1 MIFYI
6 FIKNKLKNKIKI
18 LEKNQKNNIEKI
30 NEEKNNI
37 ENNKKIYEEN
47 LQQLLNEINK
57 IKLENNLLN
66 NLEENKIIN
75 KYEKNINK
83 NEIEN
88 LLKIK
93 DINME
98 INLLEKELNNLKIEV
113 SKLEIKK
120 ENIEP
125 ELENLTSLEEEL
137 FSLKEQ
143 YVNLQKNN
151 SSIELAKTLL
161 TKAYENMK
169 NNVSPVFTDKLSC
182 NISTITKGKY
192 CKLILNDE
200 QGLIVELENGNYI
213 PAERLSVG
221 TIDQLYLSLRLAML
235 DEISKEKIPI
245 ILDEAF
251 AYYDNKR
258 LKNILLYLANEFKD
272 RQIIIFTC
280 TNREKNI
287 LEQENMHYN
296 LIEM

>member
-1 MIFYI
+1 M
-6 FIKNKLKNKIKI
+6 
-18 LEKNQKNNIEKI
+18 
-30 NEEKNNI
+30 
-37 ENNKKIYEEN
+37 
-47 LQQLLNEINK
+47 
-57 IKLENNLLN
+57 
-66 NLEENKIIN
+66 
-75 KYEKNINK
+75 
-83 NEIEN
+83 
-88 LLKIK
+88 
-93 DINME
+93 
-98 INLLEKELNNLKIEV
+98 
-113 SKLEIKK
+113 
-120 ENIEP
+120 
-125 ELENLTSLEEEL
+125 ENLTSLEEEL